1 MYYNTEQLLRS
12 MSLARSRRRRRCH
25 SASNATTSPQN
36 RRTIDANTLERLATQ
51 KLESMLQKDS
61 GKKILQHETTL
72 HGGDEEAAK
81 KSMFEYL
88 KLQIRKLRNVGP
100 LAIVANNKQ
109 TASRPLNSNERRVR
123 ATTAPAVLSST
134 TSIRKDADPLEQWAK
149 AVREDPKCQTT
160 QFCSFLHAI
169 SESMQRTRKENRVP
183 DYASIRSATMDQC
196 KCLNVWDQQHEKYA
210 RALIDAVRIHTAV

>member
-12 MSLARSRRRRRCH
+12 MSIARSRRRGRCH
-25 SASNATTSPQN
+25 SASNA
-36 RRTIDANTLERLATQ
+36 IIGEKTLERLATQ
-51 KLESMLQKDS
+51 KLESMLQEDA

-81 KSMFEYL
+81 KSMFGYL
-88 KLQIRKLRNVGP
+88 KSQIRKLRTVVP
-100 LAIVANNKQ
+100 PVIVDNNKQ
-109 TASRPLNSNERRVR
+109 TVSRPLDSDERRAR

-134 TSIRKDADPLEQWAK
+134 ISIRKQADPLEQWAK

-160 QFCSFLHAI
+160 QFCAFLHAI
-169 SESMQRTRKENRVP
+169 SESMQHTRKENRVL

-196 KCLNVWDQQHEKYA
+196 KCLNVWDQHHEKYA
-210 RALIDAVRIHTAV
+210 RALIDAVQISVGV